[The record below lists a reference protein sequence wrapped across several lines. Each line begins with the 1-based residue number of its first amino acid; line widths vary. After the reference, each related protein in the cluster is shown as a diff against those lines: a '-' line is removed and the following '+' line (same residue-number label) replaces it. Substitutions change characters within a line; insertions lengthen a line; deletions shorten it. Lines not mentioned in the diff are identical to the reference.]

1 MTRGRRTLGRR
12 SRPRRAESSAR
23 PRRSPRSPPP
33 PRTTCREPVRATSEP
48 PVRLDST
55 LRAPRGARRY
65 RESMILAAFAVAA
78 VAALFH
84 VYVFALE
91 SLLWTTDR
99 ARRVF
104 GTTPADAQ
112 TTRVLAYNQG
122 FYNLFLAV
130 EIAAG
135 IGLYATHHT
144 TSGAV
149 LVL

>member
-1 MTRGRRTLGRR
+1 MEFNGT
-12 SRPRRAESSAR
+12 
-23 PRRSPRSPPP
+23 
-33 PRTTCREPVRATSEP
+33 V
-48 PVRLDST
+48 
-55 LRAPRGARRY
+55 
-65 RESMILAAFAVAA
+65 LAAFAVAA

-91 SLLWTTDR
+91 SLLWTTER

-104 GTTPADAQ
+104 GTTRADAQ
-112 TTRVLAYNQG
+112 TTRVLAFNQG
-122 FYNLFLAV
+122 FYNLFLVV

-149 LVL
+149 LVLFGAGSMVAAGAVLIASQPAKLRAGLLRAAPALVAIVLLAFGLAR

>member
-1 MTRGRRTLGRR
+1 MVLNGT
-12 SRPRRAESSAR
+12 
-23 PRRSPRSPPP
+23 
-33 PRTTCREPVRATSEP
+33 
-48 PVRLDST
+48 
-55 LRAPRGARRY
+55 
-65 RESMILAAFAVAA
+65 ILAALIVAA
-78 VAALFH
+78 LAALFH

-112 TTRVLAYNQG
+112 TTRVLAFNQG

-149 LVL
+149 LVLFGAWSMVAAAAVLIASQPSKARAAVLQAGPALVAIALLAVGLAR

>member
-1 MTRGRRTLGRR
+1 MAINGT
-12 SRPRRAESSAR
+12 
-23 PRRSPRSPPP
+23 
-33 PRTTCREPVRATSEP
+33 
-48 PVRLDST
+48 
-55 LRAPRGARRY
+55 
-65 RESMILAAFAVAA
+65 ILAALIVAA
-78 VAALFH
+78 FAALFH
-84 VYVFALE
+84 VYAFALE

-112 TTRVLAYNQG
+112 TTRVLAFNQG

-144 TSGAV
+144 TAGAV
-149 LVL
+149 LVLFGAWSMVAAGAVLIASQPSKARAGLLQAGPPLVAVVLFALGLAR